1 MEPQDKDIIELSQ
14 VERQLL
20 LYELFLFNE
29 ESVTRELIK
38 RCIPISD
45 RMLQRDLK
53 HLTEAGLICVHY
65 SKKEA
70 AYIQHHSEARF
81 NPNNVTGRRLL
92 YLKRLCRI
100 GLLMRE
106 LGNDPLDEDEI
117 FDNKKLKSIKKNYEE
132 LFPEIPDRTRQRD
145 FTVLRN
151 IGYPI
156 KYIREY
162 RYYNA
167 WDYTEF
173 RDDFGLFWE
182 DGVLKRKLG
191 KADHESQ
198 HITAGRIAEH
208 DSSLIEMY
216 EWMEDD

>member
-1 MEPQDKDIIELSQ
+1 MNSHDKDIIEVSQ

-20 LYELFLFNE
+20 LYELFIFNP

-38 RCIPISD
+38 RSIPISD

-53 HLTEAGLICVHY
+53 HLTDAGLICVSY
-65 SKKEA
+65 SRKEA
-70 AYIQHHSEARF
+70 AYIQHPDDARF
-81 NPNNVTGRRLL
+81 NPNNVTGRKLLHLRRL
-92 YLKRLCRI
+92 YRI
-100 GLLMRE
+100 GVLMRK
-106 LGNDPLDEDEI
+106 LGNDPPEEDEI
-117 FDNKKLKSIKKNYEE
+117 FDRKKLKSIKQSYEE
-132 LFPEIPDRTRQRD
+132 LFPEMPDRTRQRD

-156 KYIREY
+156 EYIREY

-182 DGVLKRKLG
+182 DGTLKRKTG
-191 KADHESQ
+191 ETDHESQ
-198 HITAGRIAEH
+198 YISAESIAEN
-208 DSSLIEMY
+208 DSFLKETDIMF
-216 EWMEDD
+216 

>member
-1 MEPQDKDIIELSQ
+1 MKSHDKDVIELSQ

-53 HLTEAGLICVHY
+53 HLTEAGLICVCY

-70 AYIQHHSEARF
+70 TYIQHHDKVLF
-81 NPNNVTGRRLL
+81 NPNNVTGRQLQH
-92 YLKRLCRI
+92 LKRLYRI
-100 GLLMRE
+100 GMLMRE
-106 LGNDPLDEDEI
+106 LGNDPLNEDEV
-117 FDNKKLKSIKKNYEE
+117 FDNKKLQSIKQNYEE

-156 KYIREY
+156 EYIREY
-162 RYYNA
+162 QYYNA
-167 WDYTEF
+167 WDYVEF

-182 DGVLKRKLG
+182 DGMLKRKLG
-191 KADHESQ
+191 GTDHESQ
-198 HITAGRIAEH
+198 HISAESIAENDH
-208 DSSLIEMY
+208 FLKEMEY
-216 EWMEDD
+216 EIKKA